1 MATLRID
8 SRGRIVLPRHIRDSL
23 GVEPGACLSAEVE
36 GSTLRLAAA
45 PAPEVSKLVEHALA
59 EMRRGATTSLRD
71 FAREQG

>member
-8 SRGRIVLPRHIRDSL
+8 RRGRIVLPRHIRDSL

-45 PAPEVSKLVEHALA
+45 PAEPRAIV
-59 EMRRGATTSLRD
+59 G
-71 FAREQG
+71 Q